1 MESVLSRELPK
12 RYYIYG
18 ETGTGKSLFTRM
30 LSAQMKTP
38 IYKKSCSGYWNGY
51 KGEKLVVI
59 DDMTRDDWKYIK
71 FNLKKWLDYDT
82 FISSPLRDRMSKEEI
97 KEGEEIDP
105 SKYTLVITSYKSLE
119 EFLNEERTH
128 VGEDKAL
135 SDREISKIKRL
146 LEVYEMQHTDLKEIE
161 EDIKKI
167 LN

>member
-1 MESVLSRELPK
+1 MESVLSKELPK
-12 RYYIYG
+12 RYYVYG

-82 FISSPLRDRMSKEEI
+82 FISSPLKDRMTKEEI

-146 LEVYEMQHTDLKEIE
+146 LEVYELTHTDLKEIE

>member
-1 MESVLSRELPK
+1 
-12 RYYIYG
+12 
-18 ETGTGKSLFTRM
+18 
-30 LSAQMKTP
+30 
-38 IYKKSCSGYWNGY
+38 
-51 KGEKLVVI
+51 
-59 DDMTRDDWKYIK
+59 MT
-71 FNLKKWLDYDT
+71 
-82 FISSPLRDRMSKEEI
+82 KEEI

-146 LEVYEMQHTDLKEIE
+146 LEVYELTHTDLKEIE

>member
-1 MESVLSRELPK
+1 MESVLSKELPK
-12 RYYIYG
+12 RYYVYG

-82 FISSPLRDRMSKEEI
+82 FISSPLKDRMTKEEI

-105 SKYTLVITSYKSLE
+105 SKYTLVITSYKPLE

-146 LEVYEMQHTDLKEIE
+146 LEVYELTHTDLKEIE